1 MTGVPANT
9 PAIGESSSDA
19 QAVTEAERSGRPFL
33 VFRDANGRQQ
43 LFFFDPGAA
52 SVTVGRRSSADL
64 ALAWDDRVSRLH
76 ARFEREQQED
86 WVLVDDG
93 TSSNGTYV
101 NEERV
106 SGRHRL
112 TDGDVVRFGSTAA
125 TYRSPTQRTPPAREQ
140 RAPSPSTPH
149 PGAVPSPGAV
159 SLSTTQRRV
168 LVALCRPYK
177 ERGTLATPAADE
189 QIADEV
195 VLSVSEVK
203 RHVRVLYAK
212 LGIEG
217 APGPETRVR
226 LAERAFS
233 AKVISERDL

>member
-1 MTGVPANT
+1 MTEVSGKT
-9 PAIGESSSDA
+9 RAIVQSSSDA
-19 QAVTEAERSGRPFL
+19 QAVTAAERSGRPFL
-33 VFRDANGRQQ
+33 VFRDGADRQQ

-52 SVTVGRRSSADL
+52 SITVGRSSSADL
-64 ALAWDDRVSRLH
+64 ALGWDDRVSRLH
-76 ARFEREQQED
+76 ALFEREERED

-93 TSSNGTYV
+93 KSSNGTYV

-106 SGRHRL
+106 SGRRRL
-112 TDGDVVRFGSTAA
+112 TDGDVLRFGRTTVS
-125 TYRSPTQRTPPAREQ
+125 YRSPAQRTPAAPEH
-140 RAPSPSTPH
+140 RAPLRSSPP
-149 PGAVPSPGAV
+149 PAAVRSGGAV

-168 LVALCRPYK
+168 LVALCRPYN

-203 RHVRVLYAK
+203 RHIRVLYAK

-217 APGPETRVR
+217 PPGSETRVR

-233 AKVISERDL
+233 AGIISARDL

>member
-1 MTGVPANT
+1 VPEKSH
-9 PAIGESSSDA
+9 AIAESSSDA

-33 VFRDANGRQQ
+33 VFRDGDGRQQ

-52 SVTVGRRSSADL
+52 SVTVGRSSSADL
-64 ALAWDDRVSRLH
+64 ALAWDNRVSRLH

-93 TSSNGTYV
+93 ISSNGTYV

-112 TDGDVVRFGSTAA
+112 ADGDVVRFGRTAV
-125 TYRSPTQRTPPAREQ
+125 THRSPTQRTPPAPEQ
-140 RAPSPSTPH
+140 RAASPSTPDPD
-149 PGAVPSPGAV
+149 PGAVPPPGSV

-177 ERGTLATPAADE
+177 GRGTLATPAGDE

-217 APGPETRVR
+217 PPGPETRVH

>member
-1 MTGVPANT
+1 M
-9 PAIGESSSDA
+9 
-19 QAVTEAERSGRPFL
+19 
-33 VFRDANGRQQ
+33 
-43 LFFFDPGAA
+43 
-52 SVTVGRRSSADL
+52 
-64 ALAWDDRVSRLH
+64 
-76 ARFEREQQED
+76 
-86 WVLVDDG
+86 
-93 TSSNGTYV
+93 
-101 NEERV
+101 
-106 SGRHRL
+106 
-112 TDGDVVRFGSTAA
+112 
-125 TYRSPTQRTPPAREQ
+125 
-140 RAPSPSTPH
+140 
-149 PGAVPSPGAV
+149 

-177 ERGTLATPAADE
+177 ESGTLATPADDE

-217 APGPETRVR
+217 PPGPETRAR